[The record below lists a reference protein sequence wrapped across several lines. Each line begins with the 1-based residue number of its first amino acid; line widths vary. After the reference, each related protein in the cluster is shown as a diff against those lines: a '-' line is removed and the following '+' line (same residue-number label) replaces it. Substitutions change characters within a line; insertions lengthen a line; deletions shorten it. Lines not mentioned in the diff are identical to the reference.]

1 MREIGDDNL
10 PDYEGKNVVIIGGGN
25 VAMDVTRSAI
35 RLGAKRV
42 TCVYRRRQV
51 DMTAQAEE
59 VEGAIAE
66 GAVLMT
72 MHAPVR
78 IESDE
83 NGNVTALIT
92 QKQLTGAINRGRPS
106 LMPDAVEETR
116 IPADVIVE
124 AIGQGIDSRAFEA
137 AGLPVYRGA
146 ISALSNSHLSSNDME
161 NVFAGGDCVS
171 GPASAIRAI
180 AAGKVAAANI
190 DEYLGFNHEIT
201 VDVDIPNARLDD
213 KTPHARVNT
222 TERNADER
230 KKDFV
235 CIECGL
241 TDKGAMAEASRCLR
255 CDHYGFGIFKGGR
268 HSKW

>member
-1 MREIGDDNL
+1 
-10 PDYEGKNVVIIGGGN
+10 
-25 VAMDVTRSAI
+25 
-35 RLGAKRV
+35 
-42 TCVYRRRQV
+42 
-51 DMTAQAEE
+51 
-59 VEGAIAE
+59 
-66 GAVLMT
+66 
-72 MHAPVR
+72 
-78 IESDE
+78 
-83 NGNVTALIT
+83 
-92 QKQLTGAINRGRPS
+92 
-106 LMPDAVEETR
+106 
-116 IPADVIVE
+116 
-124 AIGQGIDSRAFEA
+124 
-137 AGLPVYRGA
+137 
-146 ISALSNSHLSSNDME
+146 ME